1 MRQTICQFVSPFV
14 CRRACRPLSPRN
26 FLLFPCLL
34 PVFCGRLTYQHG
46 GETVTGGEAETN
58 VSWLDEVKQ
67 VLRDNGGLLPAA
79 MGLAC
84 ALVSMGGM
92 RLNTLD
98 GIYPVELS
106 LVLRHLFGGIA
117 ALLVVYAYSRSS
129 KPFVLS
135 KSLTRFGAISALFAV
150 SLLFRYSASLLTTTS
165 PALVMAGKLLEEF
178 FGVLLILAWA
188 ERILPYGFK
197 ASATCFG
204 TAVTAFAAIQI
215 LLAFFQRVPSMFAL
229 VMLPLISAILFK
241 VHLGARP
248 LAEEQGAA
256 QAAATVENAPWP
268 VDLKKPTSMLLYYGI
283 IFVFVFICGQL
294 LRPSLDLQQQNMSC
308 QLSIALGNALAG
320 LFVLATVGQLGQVKS
335 QPRLVFSVLF
345 LSLFAL
351 MALALALQGY
361 LNTVSL
367 VAYLAISSIGIQ
379 LTTVLVWAGAFSA
392 LRRPWTPVMMV
403 ALGYSCNLFSRTVSS
418 GNMLLAQNNPSWP
431 MGLLTVVMLVV
442 VFALCV
448 LFIVRA
454 WEPKA
459 QPADPQDSPLNRTL
473 AAMGEEYGLTNQE
486 SRVLAMCARG
496 MNARA
501 ISEEMTVSL
510 NTTKSHMRMLYAKL
524 DVHSQRELIDL
535 VNQRASE

>member
-1 MRQTICQFVSPFV
+1 M
-14 CRRACRPLSPRN
+14 N
-26 FLLFPCLL
+26 
-34 PVFCGRLTYQHG
+34 
-46 GETVTGGEAETN
+46 
-58 VSWLDEVKQ
+58 WLDEVKQ
-67 VLRDNGGLLPAA
+67 VLRDNSGVLTAA

-92 RLNTLD
+92 RLNMLD

-129 KPFVLS
+129 SPFVLS
-135 KSLTRFGAISALFAV
+135 KSLSRFGAISVLFAV

-165 PALVMAGKLLEEF
+165 PTLVMAGKLFEEF
-178 FGVLLILAWA
+178 FGVLLIIAWA

-204 TAVTAFAAIQI
+204 MAVTAFAAIQI

-229 VMLPLISAILFK
+229 AMLPLISAIFFK

-248 LAEEQGAA
+248 LAEGQAA
-256 QAAATVENAPWP
+256 LEAAATVENAPWP
-268 VDLKKPTSMLLYYGI
+268 VDLKKPSSMLLYYGI
-283 IFVFVFICGQL
+283 IFVFIFICGQL

-320 LFVLATVGQLGQVKS
+320 LFVLTTVGQLGQVKS
-335 QPRLVFSVLF
+335 QPRLVFSMLF

-361 LNTVSL
+361 LNAVSL
-367 VAYLAISSIGIQ
+367 AVYLAISSIGIQ
-379 LTTVLVWAGAFSA
+379 LTTALVWTGAFAA
-392 LRRPWTPVMMV
+392 LRKPWTPAMMI
-403 ALGYSCNLFSRTVSS
+403 ALGYACNLLSRVVSS
-418 GNMLLAQNNPSWP
+418 SNMLLAQISPSWP
-431 MGLLTVVMLVV
+431 MGLLTVFMLVV
-442 VFALCV
+442 VFGLCV
-448 LFIVRA
+448 LFIMRT
-454 WEPKA
+454 WDPKA
-459 QPADPQDSPLNRTL
+459 KPADSQDSPLSRTL
-473 AAMGEEYGLTNQE
+473 VAMGEDFGLTNQE

-535 VNQRASE
+535 VNQRVAE